1 MSTLRFVL
9 SPELLPSKAFKIN
22 VPENYLFNARKT
34 TSYSIYLEIDSSGW
48 GWGETSD
55 NRAGGEFSLNMI
67 SRKCDEY

>member
-9 SPELLPSKAFKIN
+9 SPELLPSKAFKII

-34 TSYSIYLEIDSSGW
+34 TSYSIYLEIDSRGW
-48 GWGETSD
+48 GWGD
-55 NRAGGEFSLNMI
+55 NRAGGESSLNMI